1 MTAAACQVTR
11 PNNSSRVVVI
21 GCSAG
26 GFMALTGIL
35 STILPDF
42 ALPVLV
48 VQHLHPDD
56 NGSFARHLAATAGL
70 PVIDAYD
77 KVQIRPGH
85 IYTAPANY
93 HMLLEQDGTIALS
106 LDEKVNWSRPSIDVL
121 FESAARAVGAGLI
134 AIILSGAN
142 ADGAAGVRAIKA
154 AGGLV
159 LAQDPGTAEFP
170 VMPEAAIA
178 TGAVDEVLPIREI
191 RQRLAELGATEK
203 TEHSG

>member
-1 MTAAACQVTR
+1 MRTQAAAQNPR
-11 PNNSSRVVVI
+11 PSSKVVVI

-35 STILPDF
+35 SAILPDF

-56 NGSFARHLAATAGL
+56 NGSFARHLAGTAGL
-70 PVIDAYD
+70 PVIEACD
-77 KVQIRPGH
+77 KEQIQPGH

-93 HMLLEQDGTIALS
+93 HMLLEQDGTIALT

-121 FESAARAVGAGLI
+121 FESAACALGPRLI
-134 AIILSGAN
+134 AVILSGAN
-142 ADGAAGVRAIKA
+142 TDGAAGVCAIKA

-159 LAQDPGTAEFP
+159 LAQDPATAEFP
-170 VMPEAAIA
+170 VMPQAAIG
-178 TGAVDEVLPIREI
+178 TGAVDEVLPLQEI
-191 RQRLAELGATEK
+191 GQRLAELGADEQVEK
-203 TEHSG
+203 HG

>member
-1 MTAAACQVTR
+1 MTAAARQVTR
-11 PNNSSRVVVI
+11 PSSKVVVI

-26 GFMALTGIL
+26 GFRALTGIL
-35 STILPDF
+35 SAILPDF

-48 VQHLHPDD
+48 VQHLHADD

-70 PVIDAYD
+70 PVIEACD

-121 FESAARAVGAGLI
+121 FESAARALGPGLI

-142 ADGAAGVRAIKA
+142 ADGVAGVRAIKA
-154 AGGLV
+154 AGGLII
-159 LAQDPGTAEFP
+159 AQDPGTAEFP
-170 VMPEAAIA
+170 VMPQAAID
-178 TGAVDEVLPIREI
+178 TGVVDEVLSARGIG
-191 RQRLAELGATEK
+191 QRLAELWVAEQMENLG
-203 TEHSG
+203 